1 MALMHLQ
8 QMPTLKN
15 GDGEPDAYTAPTV
28 TLLKTLGVCPPK

>member
-28 TLLKTLGVCPPK
+28 ILLKTLGVRPPK